1 MKVLM
6 QESVTLYYLNSNFT
20 LAMLQ
25 PSISKK
31 AFWDISFDQLDF
43 EKSSLYVMEKVFN
56 YGSWDDQV
64 RIMKYYGLPRI
75 RQEIVKAGY
84 LRKPVLS
91 FLCTILQLQKTD
103 FSCYNKMQLNP
114 LPWNY

>member
-1 MKVLM
+1 MA
-6 QESVTLYYLNSNFT
+6 S
-20 LAMLQ
+20 MLT

-31 AFWDISFDQLDF
+31 AFWDISFDELDF

-56 YGSWDDQV
+56 YGTWNDQV
-64 RIMKYYGLPRI
+64 AIMKFYSLPRI
-75 RQEIVKAGY
+75 RQEIVEALY

-91 FLCTILQLQKTD
+91 FLCTILELQKTD
-103 FSCYNKMQLNP
+103 FKCYNKMQLNP

>member
-1 MKVLM
+1 MI
-6 QESVTLYYLNSNFT
+6 
-20 LAMLQ
+20 Q

-31 AFWDISFDQLDF
+31 AFWDIAFNELDF

-64 RIMKYYGLPRI
+64 EVMKFYGLPRI
-75 RQEIVKAGY
+75 RKEIVKAGY
-84 LRKPVLS
+84 LRKTVLS
-91 FLCTILQLQKTD
+91 FLCTILHLQKTD

>member
-1 MKVLM
+1 ML
-6 QESVTLYYLNSNFT
+6 NFT
-20 LAMLQ
+20 LYKIIMLR

-31 AFWDISFDQLDF
+31 AFWDISFDELDF

-64 RIMKYYGLPRI
+64 AIMKYYSLPRI
-75 RQEIVKAGY
+75 QQEIIQSSY

-103 FSCYNKMQLNP
+103 FKCYNEMLLNP